1 MDYKE
6 EQLIS
11 FYIHYEHVWLA
22 LNDETKYLFRREF
35 HFYIS
40 SKHLISVPHS
50 LFAEI
55 SHLFQKKL
63 HIYVLLKKKV
73 TYFIKI
79 R

>member
-40 SKHLISVPHS
+40 SKYLISVPHS

-55 SHLFQKKL
+55 SHLFQKNY
-63 HIYVLLKKKV
+63 IFMYFLKNK
-73 TYFIKI
+73 
-79 R
+79 